1 MQQKT
6 FWMHKDQQ
14 EYPVIRGRHSADAAV
29 VGGGLTGLITA
40 RWLSRAGLRVTLVEA
55 ARLGSGASGYCAG
68 VARMCGWWPNATAMR
83 AYWRR
88 RRRP

>member
-29 VGGGLTGLITA
+29 VGGGLTGL
-40 RWLSRAGLRVTLVEA
+40 
-55 ARLGSGASGYCAG
+55 
-68 VARMCGWWPNATAMR
+68 
-83 AYWRR
+83 
-88 RRRP
+88 